1 MQEAIKGKEEGI
13 FEEMMEKTRGKR
25 VTIRAPVL
33 TLEVLTIGLLNMGN
47 TCSKKLLA
55 FKW

>member
-25 VTIRAPVL
+25 VTIRVPVL
-33 TLEVLTIGLLNMGN
+33 TLEVPTIGLLNTGN

-55 FKW
+55 FMW